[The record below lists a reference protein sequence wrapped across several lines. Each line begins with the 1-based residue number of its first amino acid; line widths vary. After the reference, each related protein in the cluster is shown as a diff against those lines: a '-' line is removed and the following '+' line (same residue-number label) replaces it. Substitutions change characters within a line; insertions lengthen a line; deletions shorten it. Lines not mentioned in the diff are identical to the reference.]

1 MLNERSVQAVSTP
14 FNIFKNKE
22 NGESMLNQS
31 LNQFKF
37 DSTRF
42 RHFSHFQQC
51 WTTCSNSP
59 DIWFNNC
66 VERMLKQ
73 MLKPFE
79 RALRKIRSP
88 YDIV

>member
-1 MLNERSVQAVSTP
+1 MLDERNVQKVSTL

-22 NGESMLNQS
+22 NVESMLNES
-31 LNQFKF
+31 LNQFKS

-42 RHFSHFQQC
+42 QQAF
-51 WTTCSNSP
+51 NILFKRP

-73 MLKPFE
+73 TLKTSK
-79 RALRKIRSP
+79 RAFI
-88 YDIV
+88 